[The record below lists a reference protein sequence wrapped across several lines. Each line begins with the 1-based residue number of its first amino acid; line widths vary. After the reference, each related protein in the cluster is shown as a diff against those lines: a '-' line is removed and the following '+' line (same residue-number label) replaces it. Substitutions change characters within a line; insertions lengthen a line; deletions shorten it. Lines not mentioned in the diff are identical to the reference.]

1 MRQWNIY
8 SSCIYYAM
16 KISTILIIHSIMD
29 MAIKQG
35 IKAVYVNTQESV
47 ESIKMYTVRTYIAI
61 PFFEAI

>member
-1 MRQWNIY
+1 
-8 SSCIYYAM
+8 M
-16 KISTILIIHSIMD
+16 KISTMLIIHSIMD